1 MPSVLWHDWEMV
13 DPAAVMAKP
22 ATVELLERQPLAR
35 VAYTAKDGSPRVI
48 PIGCVWDGTAFLMW
62 TTPISAKVA
71 ALRADP
77 RVALTIDVLEPPM
90 RTLLARGS
98 AQLREVAGVPDGYL
112 EASHR
117 ALPQDA
123 WAGFDEQV
131 RALYDSMVEISIR
144 PLWAKLIDFETTA
157 PSAVE
162 QLMQQKGLS
171 QAG

>member
-1 MPSVLWHDWEMV
+1 
-13 DPAAVMAKP
+13 MAKP
-22 ATVELLERQPLAR
+22 YTVELLERQPLAR
-35 VAYTAKDGSPRVI
+35 VAYTAEDGSPRVV

-62 TTPISAKVA
+62 TVPGSAKVS
-71 ALRADP
+71 ALRMDP

-98 AQLREVAGVPDGYL
+98 AELTELAGVPEGYL

-117 ALPQDA
+117 TLPPEA

-131 RALYDSMVEISIR
+131 RTLYDSMVEISIR
-144 PLWAKLIDFETTA
+144 PSWAKLIDFETTA

-162 QLMQQKGLS
+162 QLMQQKGLTRVD
-171 QAG
+171 